1 MLQEKLAII
10 ANYMWK
16 QSIVALNQTLSE
28 TEIRHFNMNDY
39 YYLTVIDQMENPK
52 LGQLADELRLTKP
65 AISAIVKRL
74 MKNDLIEK
82 TQSEEDKRIFHLKV
96 TEKGQK
102 IIEGDYKSFK
112 DLSELLEHTVS
123 QEQLNVLNQVLD
135 QVVDQLKENNAEE

>member
-1 MLQEKLAII
+1 MFQENLAII

-102 IIEGDYKSFK
+102 IIEGDYKSFN

-123 QEQLNVLNQVLD
+123 KEQINVLNQVLD
-135 QVVDQLKENNAEE
+135 QVVNRLKENNAEE